1 MNRPCSSRG
10 LSAVVERVPVPA
22 SGAAPMRQILSA
34 LMQELPQ
41 GMPLTQCGLLSL
53 GTVVGVVV
61 GLGGPTWQTLV
72 ALMQVL
78 PQGIPF

>member
-22 SGAAPMRQILSA
+22 SDASPIRQILSG

-41 GMPLTQCGLLSL
+41 GMPLTQWGLLSL
-53 GTVVGVVV
+53 GTAAAVAG
-61 GLGGPTWQTLV
+61 GLGGPTRQTLV
-72 ALMQVL
+72 VLMQVL
-78 PQGIPF
+78 PQGIPL